1 MGAGGRT
8 LRLGIALFACAVFA
22 AAVAGR
28 AAAQGASPR
37 PEPSP
42 SSGHATIHPEAAPGA
57 QAPESSSSNGA
68 PPTSSS
74 APAVRYVPAAT
85 RTVTRT
91 VVVTHERTRTVV
103 KIPPPRHAK
112 PPDPPPKVSS
122 RPLRELAAWT
132 SGRDLLATSARGLAA
147 PPSSGESLLLLL
159 VGLALVVL
167 VLGETTFLRRAARAH
182 APQRAVEEPLPIRRV
197 QLRR

>member
-8 LRLGIALFACAVFA
+8 LRLSIALFACAVVA
-22 AAVAGR
+22 AALAGR

-42 SSGHATIHPEAAPGA
+42 SAGRATIQPEAPPGA
-57 QAPESSSSNGA
+57 SQAPESSSSNAA
-68 PPTSSS
+68 PPT
-74 APAVRYVPAAT
+74 
-85 RTVTRT
+85 
-91 VVVTHERTRTVV
+91 
-103 KIPPPRHAK
+103 
-112 PPDPPPKVSS
+112 VSS
-122 RPLRELAAWT
+122 RPFRELAAWT
-132 SGRDLLATSARGLAA
+132 SGRDLLATSAGGLAA

-182 APQRAVEEPLPIRRV
+182 APQRTVEEPLPIRRV